1 MKSKMINIVNLEGW
15 VYDHK
20 LTKKVSGA
28 TSKNPGTEFI
38 NGTIDIV
45 TDDAGLN
52 VVTIHYSYVTAVT
65 KQGKSNSTYVA
76 LNSIIENEKTVIK
89 VGKENAT
96 KVRANTSIGLNEFY
110 SDRTGEEVLVSAK
123 RNEGGFIHI
132 ITDALEADENKRNT
146 WEADTVITKVR
157 EIEADPERKLAAK
170 VIISGY
176 VFDFRNALLPVDFVA
191 YKQSAQDYFLGLE
204 ASEKN
209 PTFIKLKGSQISQTV
224 IRTVTEESAFGDEPD
239 VKEFKNTVREFVVT
253 RATPPYE
260 WDSEDTITVQEMK
273 EALANREIT
282 KAEIKKRQDDYQ
294 ASRAAAATTKTTVND
309 GEYKF

>member
-157 EIEADPERKLAAK
+157 EVEADPERKLAAK

>member
-1 MKSKMINIVNLEGW
+1 MKKMINNVNLEGW

-20 LTKKVSGA
+20 LVKKVSGA

-65 KQGKSNSTYVA
+65 KQGKANSTYVA

-110 SDRTGEEVLVSAK
+110 SNRSGEEVLVSAK

-132 ITDALEADENKRNT
+132 ITDALEEDENKRNT

-157 EIEADPERKLAAK
+157 EVEADPERKLAAK

-224 IRTVTEESAFGDEPD
+224 VRTVTEESAFGDEPD
-239 VKEFKNTVREFVVT
+239 IKEFKNTVREFVVT

-294 ASRAAAATTKTTVND
+294 ASRAAAAKTAVND
-309 GEYKF
+309 GDYKF

>member
-110 SDRTGEEVLVSAK
+110 SDRTGKEELVSAK

-157 EIEADPERKLAAK
+157 EVEADPERKLAAK

-309 GEYKF
+309 GDYKF

>member
-1 MKSKMINIVNLEGW
+1 MKSKMINNVNLEGW

>member
-1 MKSKMINIVNLEGW
+1 MKSKMINNVNLEGW

-110 SDRTGEEVLVSAK
+110 SNRSGEEVLVSAK

-132 ITDALEADENKRNT
+132 ITDALEEDENKRNA

-157 EIEADPERKLAAK
+157 EVEADPERKLAAK

-191 YKQSAQDYFLGLE
+191 YKQSAQDYFLSLE

-224 IRTVTEESAFGDEPD
+224 VRTVTEESAFGDEPD
-239 VKEFKNTVREFVVT
+239 IKEFKNTVREFVVT

-294 ASRAAAATTKTTVND
+294 ASRAAVAKTTVND
-309 GEYKF
+309 GDYKF

>member
-1 MKSKMINIVNLEGW
+1 MKSKMINNVNLEGW

-20 LTKKVSGA
+20 LVKKVSGA

-110 SDRTGEEVLVSAK
+110 SNRSGEEVLVSAK

-132 ITDALEADENKRNT
+132 ITDALEEDENKRNT

-157 EIEADPERKLAAK
+157 EVEADPERKLAAK

-224 IRTVTEESAFGDEPD
+224 VRTVTEESAFGDEPD
-239 VKEFKNTVREFVVT
+239 IKEFKNTVREFVVT

-282 KAEIKKRQDDYQ
+282 KAEIKRRQDDYQ
-294 ASRAAAATTKTTVND
+294 ASRAAAAKTTVND
-309 GEYKF
+309 GDYKF